1 MIFSFWILSSNTLAG
16 SSFGSCGTSLPS
28 NACFRIDI
36 CNWSK
41 RLIVYSTFFKIWL
54 YFSKKTSSLFKR
66 IFWWFIGISGIGI
79 LLFENF
85 SKLTS
90 SRLEKTIKYTIEK
103 YEPRARIA
111 NITVKAKEE
120 ENAYEVIIVYL
131 PDNDIQETTLE
142 VYSERT

>member
-1 MIFSFWILSSNTLAG
+1 MATTYGKDYVDFDMDFTKHPSHGDLSTVKKSTAISRSIKNLLST
-16 SSFGSCGTSLPS
+16 
-28 NACFRIDI
+28 NA
-36 CNWSK
+36 NE
-41 RLIVYSTFFKIWL
+41 RLFQPEVD
-54 YFSKKTSSLFKR
+54 
-66 IFWWFIGISGIGI
+66 SGIGI

-103 YEPRARIA
+103 YEPRAKIA
-111 NITVKAKEE
+111 NITVKAKED

-142 VYSERT
+142 VYLQRT

>member
-1 MIFSFWILSSNTLAG
+1 MATTYGKQYVDFDMDFTVHPSHGDLSTVKKSTAISRSIRNLLSTQANERL
-16 SSFGSCGTSLPS
+16 FQPD
-28 NACFRIDI
+28 ID
-36 CNWSK
+36 
-41 RLIVYSTFFKIWL
+41 
-54 YFSKKTSSLFKR
+54 
-66 IFWWFIGISGIGI
+66 SGIGI

-142 VYSERT
+142 VYLDRT